1 MADEFD
7 LIEARISVKIKD
19 GDLKAVKE
27 QLDNLV
33 KRLDESA
40 KIGIGVQIVD
50 KVKFQQ
56 AFNAWVKGLP
66 KKSIGI
72 APKVEGKGA
81 FQEDLRNTIKKEAGK
96 TVEVKVTA
104 NTKEADKAIAKT
116 VRGARAAG
124 KAGSRSTGTVEY
136 LQRQVE
142 RWGQINGRLAK
153 SRELLNDISSNPNFG
168 SRRDFEDIRAEM
180 SYFDRIQNEQ
190 FNISELDAKL
200 EDWGKLPGRVAE
212 SQRLLA
218 KVRAEGFG
226 ARKDFSEV
234 ARDMR
239 KLDVSLDTQ
248 ARKSQATKYAEEWGK
263 VSGQVEKTKE
273 FVDQIGRSETF
284 TKKDFDW
291 IRNMTKQL
299 DNAAASQAA
308 VMSGLDRVK
317 VKAQKVVDPEKERR
331 ARAGRRAAAVRG
343 ALFEA
348 GFVAGPAVAV
358 AGNVAGIFNQ
368 VRKFSEN
375 SDYAADAAKKLG
387 IGIGTLGKIAGG
399 AAGAISIV
407 GGAVFQL
414 GKVAFSAI
422 SEVNMRLIGGLKE
435 GFQAVIGPALALFNA
450 IRSIASYLPILAAG
464 VAGFLGETLTQAT
477 IEFDKIKSLFD
488 FTFASEARSQLQL
501 VREVSDSFGLSLDAL
516 ATGYGKLAASAK
528 GSGVA
533 QEEIRQLF
541 LGTASAA
548 AVFKLTQA
556 DLDGVFRAYQQ
567 IISKSVVSSEELRQ
581 QLSERLPRAFS
592 LAAESLGMTT
602 EKLNE
607 QLSLGALGAER
618 FIPAFGAA
626 LRKAF
631 DEQALGVVDS
641 LPAKLNRLQNSLL
654 DLQRSA
660 EGTGFLE
667 AFVDLKQGL
676 IDPFIKDGAI
686 KDAIRNV
693 FVSAGNSLKFFR
705 AQIPIAIDL
714 LKNIATTVAPIVEA
728 FVKLQVI
735 FSTLAIAA
743 AKEFVNIDRNLSGT
757 LGDGVRKI
765 KDFANEASRLLNIDF
780 SKMESVFAFV
790 TAVIKNSDLALAAFL
805 ETLNTAVQS
814 LLTFAA
820 ALYGA
825 IIPLMVDLGVRM
837 GKAIAEGIGYGL
849 FGDDRVEKLLN
860 ERAQILETLRR
871 GQEAGGAA
879 AGPGGPAFS
888 PISAARRAELN
899 AQKNQLTKE
908 LLLLQNPNDYKG
920 LFQTFAG
927 NLSAGFSDAISK
939 FAENDVLKEIL
950 GRIGIETVKEQ
961 AKQFPIPA
969 NKTPT
974 QALATTLL
982 PSLRTILS
990 QATTASTGFESQF
1003 FGFEEFQRFLQSGT
1017 NETVVVAENTKKL
1030 VEYSAAQVAALN
1042 ALKVSSQTLVYL
1054 MGSNGV
1060 FSTPGGG
1067 LGMYE
1072 D

>member
-7 LIEARISVKIKD
+7 LIEARISVKINE

-27 QLDNLV
+27 QLNKLV
-33 KRLDESA
+33 TSLDESA
-40 KIGIGVQIVD
+40 KIGIGLAVVG

-56 AFNAWVKGLP
+56 AFNAWVKALP
-66 KKSIGI
+66 TKTIGV

-81 FQEDLRNTIKKEAGK
+81 FQEDLKNLVNKEKGK

-104 NTKEADKAIAKT
+104 NTKGADKAIAKT
-116 VRGARAAG
+116 LRGARAAN
-124 KAGSRSTGTVEY
+124 KASSKSTGSDEY

-142 RWGQINGRLAK
+142 RWGQINGRLFK
-153 SRELLNDISSNPNFG
+153 SRELLADIKAKGPLSS
-168 SRRDFEDIRAEM
+168 RDREDIKAEM
-180 SYFDRIQNEQ
+180 SYFDRIQNES

-200 EDWGKLPGRVAE
+200 QDWGKLPGRVAE

-226 ARKDFSEV
+226 SRQDFAKV
-234 ARDMR
+234 ARDMK

-248 ARKSQATKYAEEWGK
+248 ARKGQATKYAEEWGK

-273 FVDQIGRSETF
+273 FIDQIGRSETF

-308 VMSGLDRVK
+308 VMSGLERVK
-317 VKAQKVVDPEKERR
+317 VKAQKVVDPEKERK
-331 ARAGRRAAAVRG
+331 ARAGRRAAALRG

-368 VRKFSEN
+368 VKKFTEN
-375 SDYAADAAKKLG
+375 SNLATKAAGSLG
-387 IGIGTLGKIAGG
+387 ISIKSLGRIAG
-399 AAGAISIV
+399 ASAGALSIV
-407 GGAVFQL
+407 GGAVYQL
-414 GKVAFSAI
+414 GRLAFGVI

-450 IRSIASYLPILAAG
+450 IRSIASYLPIVAAG

-488 FTFASEARSQLQL
+488 FTFAADSRNQLQL

-581 QLSERLPRAFS
+581 QLSERLPRAFT
-592 LAAESLGMTT
+592 LAAESLGMST

-607 QLSLGALGAER
+607 DLARGALTAEK

-641 LPAKLNRLQNSLL
+641 LPAKLNRFQNSLL

-676 IDPFIKDGAI
+676 IEPFIKDGAI
-686 KDAIRNV
+686 KDAIKNI
-693 FVSAGNSLKFFR
+693 FISAGNALKFFR

-728 FVKLQVI
+728 FAKLQFI

-765 KDFANEASRLLNIDF
+765 KDFANEASKLLNIDF
-780 SKMESVFAFV
+780 GKMESVFAFV
-790 TAVIKNSDLALAAFL
+790 TAVIKNSNLALAAFL
-805 ETLNTAVQS
+805 ETLNTAVDA
-814 LLTFAA
+814 LLSFAA
-820 ALYGA
+820 ALYGSM
-825 IIPLMVDLGVRM
+825 IPLMVDLGVRM
-837 GKAIAEGIGYGL
+837 GKAIGTGLYYGL
-849 FGDDRVEKLLN
+849 FGDDRVEKLIAARV
-860 ERAQILETLRR
+860 EILKSLRR
-871 GQEAGGAA
+871 GEEVTGVNAEGTGATYA
-879 AGPGGPAFS
+879 RLTPE
-888 PISAARRAELN
+888 RRAELN
-899 AQKNQLTKE
+899 AQKNALAKE
-908 LLLLQNPNDYKG
+908 ILAAQNPDDYKG
-920 LFQTFAG
+920 LFQSFAK
-927 NLSAGFSDAISK
+927 NLSAGFADAMSK
-939 FAENDVLKEIL
+939 FAENDALKEIF
-950 GRIGIETVKEQ
+950 GKIGIEAAKEQ
-961 AKQFPIPA
+961 SKQFPIPA

-974 QALATTLL
+974 QALITSLVPT
-982 PSLRTILS
+982 LRTVLN

-1017 NETVVVAENTKKL
+1017 NETVVVAENTRKL
-1030 VEYSAAQVAALN
+1030 VEYSAAQVSALN
-1042 ALKVSSQTLVYL
+1042 KLKVNTSTLVYL